1 LILSWRSRSPSA
13 RLHRTPRSDATQRFL
28 THDPSHCRCGGQRAV
43 ARWRYV
49 CRKNRRRNNVSV
61 VRESSQIKNR
71 SFGSERSRGSE
82 SALSPV
88 KRMCL
93 RRTNSP
99 TAPILKPVATGAQPR
114 YTNVSSASPNTIA
127 PTKKLMT
134 VNPITRRRLIPAIA
148 KTGKAQNGWIMLAT
162 CSPMATAM
170 AVAACDVCS

>member
-1 LILSWRSRSPSA
+1 MRHSASRLTIRHTAGAAASVPSPAGDTFAVRIEGEITSRLS
-13 RLHRTPRSDATQRFL
+13 
-28 THDPSHCRCGGQRAV
+28 
-43 ARWRYV
+43 
-49 CRKNRRRNNVSV
+49 
-61 VRESSQIKNR
+61 VRVLKNR
-71 SFGSERSRGSE
+71 SSGSERNRGSE

-88 KRMCL
+88 KRMRL

>member
-1 LILSWRSRSPSA
+1 MILSWRSRSPSA
-13 RLHRTPRSDATQRFL
+13 QLHRTPRSDATQRFP

-49 CRKNRRRNNVSV
+49 CRKNRGEITSRLSV
-61 VRESSQIKNR
+61 RVLKNR
-71 SFGSERSRGSE
+71 SSGSERNRGSE

-88 KRMCL
+88 KRMRL

-162 CSPMATAM
+162 CSPMATAI

>member
-1 LILSWRSRSPSA
+1 MAVSISLCSTAPYAAFRCDTALPDSRSVTLPVRRPA
-13 RLHRTPRSDATQRFL
+13 CRRPLAIRLL
-28 THDPSHCRCGGQRAV
+28 
-43 ARWRYV
+43 
-49 CRKNRRRNNVSV
+49 SV
-61 VRESSQIKNR
+61 RIEGEITSRLSVRVLKNR
-71 SFGSERSRGSE
+71 SFGSERNRGSE

-88 KRMCL
+88 KRMRL